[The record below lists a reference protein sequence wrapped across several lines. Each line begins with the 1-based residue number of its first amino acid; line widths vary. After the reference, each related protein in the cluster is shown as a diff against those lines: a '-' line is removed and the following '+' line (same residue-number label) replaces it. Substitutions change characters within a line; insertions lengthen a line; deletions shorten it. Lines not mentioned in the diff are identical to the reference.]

1 MRKIPDIA
9 FPSQTSSFL
18 SFSFSIKKVQILCF
32 LLAHYALCAAMYD
45 AIFSPIH
52 LMYYHH
58 NFISHKIIIQERQD
72 VFSSALLRNEHIE
85 PRRQSKMRMLE
96 LLCFNNS
103 NSSVFNVP
111 FFSPP
116 PSSSFPH
123 CTSLSFFLSSHSNEK
138 RHNVSFA

>member
-111 FFSPP
+111 FFLLLLPLP
-116 PSSSFPH
+116 FHTALACP
-123 CTSLSFFLSSHSNEK
+123 FF
-138 RHNVSFA
+138 VITQQ

>member
-9 FPSQTSSFL
+9 FPSQTSFL
-18 SFSFSIKKVQILCF
+18 SLSFSIKKVQILCF
-32 LLAHYALCAAMYD
+32 LLAHYALCDAHAMYD

-96 LLCFNNS
+96 LLLCFNNS
-103 NSSVFNVP
+103 NSSVFNVL
-111 FFSPP
+111 FFLLLL
-116 PSSSFPH
+116 SSSFPH
-123 CTSLSFFLSSHSNEK
+123 CTSSCPFF
-138 RHNVSFA
+138 VITQQ